1 MPPALLG
8 QPLPLPCTAVDL
20 NPEAEV
26 AVDFLRSI
34 FHQAPEIALFAAL
47 ALGYWVGKF
56 RFGSFQLGGVAGSL
70 LAAVLISQVGVTI
83 DSGIKAVLFA
93 LFIYAVGFESG
104 PQFFRS
110 LGRQSVK
117 EILMALVVAVS
128 GLVTVVVIAR
138 VFHLDKGL
146 AAGLAAGGL
155 TQSAIIG
162 TAGSAIE
169 KLGLAPDEVQRM
181 QANVAIGYAVTY
193 IFGSFGAIIMCVNV
207 LQWLTGRKIRE
218 DAIQAEQELLKG
230 VRVYG
235 TGESPAVPDLVGR
248 IFRVGQAC
256 RTVAELEASA
266 TANGGTVTV
275 ERIPRRNAMVGV
287 DGSLALEAGDI
298 ILLVGRRAAVVA
310 LGASVGEELQG
321 AEGMDV
327 VMVRRDVAISN
338 RQYLNRSVKDILDSL
353 SQEFKHGVYAVAL
366 MRAGTPVPIAPAT
379 MVMPGDVVTL
389 FGTPQDVQKAA
400 QSVGPIIVPSDKTD
414 FVFHG
419 LGITVG
425 LLIGLLVLRLGSIPI
440 TLGSGGGA
448 LLAGLLFGWW
458 RSRKHTFGNM
468 PTAAST
474 LLRDLGLAGFVAMV
488 GLQSGQ
494 QAVTTVMQ
502 QGLTLFLLG
511 VVVTIVPLLIAMLIG
526 KYVLRYDNVAVFAG
540 SLSGARS
547 ANPAFGEILDKAGNS
562 IPTAPFAITYALA
575 NVFLTLLGPLVIA
588 FA

>member
-1 MPPALLG
+1 VELLS
-8 QPLPLPCTAVDL
+8 
-20 NPEAEV
+20 
-26 AVDFLRSI
+26 SI
-34 FHQAPEIALFAAL
+34 LHQAPEIALFAAL
-47 ALGYWVGKF
+47 ALGYWIGKF

-70 LAAVLISQVGVTI
+70 LAAVLISQVGIQI

-110 LGRQSVK
+110 LGKQSIK
-117 EILMALVVAVS
+117 EILMALVVALS
-128 GLVTVVVIAR
+128 GLLTVVIIAR

-169 KLGLAPDEVQRM
+169 KMGLAADEVQRM

-230 VRVYG
+230 VHVYG
-235 TGESPAVPDLVGR
+235 AGESPAAPDLVGR
-248 IFRVGQAC
+248 IFRVGQSGQ
-256 RTVAELEASA
+256 RVAELEASA
-266 TANGGTVTV
+266 TQGTVTV
-275 ERIPRRNAMVGV
+275 ERIQRRNALVGV
-287 DGSLALEAGDI
+287 DGNLALEAGDVV
-298 ILLVGRRAAVVA
+298 LLVGRRAAVVS
-310 LGASVGEELQG
+310 LGASVGEELQS

-338 RQYLNRSVKDILDSL
+338 SQYLNRNVKDILDSL
-353 SQEFKHGVYAVAL
+353 SREFKHGVYVVAL
-366 MRAGTPVPIAPAT
+366 MRAGTPVPITPTT
-379 MVMPGDVVTL
+379 MVVPGDVVTL
-389 FGTPQDVQKAA
+389 FGTPQDVLKAS
-400 QSVGPIIVPSDKTD
+400 QSVGPVIVPSDKTD

-458 RSRKHTFGNM
+458 RSRKHTMGNL

-502 QGLTLFLLG
+502 QGVTLFLLG
-511 VVVTIVPLLIAMLIG
+511 MVVTIVPLLIAMLFG

>member
-1 MPPALLG
+1 M
-8 QPLPLPCTAVDL
+8 
-20 NPEAEV
+20 
-26 AVDFLRSI
+26 DFLRSI

-47 ALGYWVGKF
+47 ALGYWAGKF

-248 IFRVGQAC
+248 IFRVGQAG

-275 ERIPRRNAMVGV
+275 ERIQRRNAMVGV

-338 RQYLNRSVKDILDSL
+338 NQYLNRSVKDILDSL

-511 VVVTIVPLLIAMLIG
+511 VVVTIVPLLIAMLFG

>member
-20 NPEAEV
+20 NLEAEV

-248 IFRVGQAC
+248 IFRVGQAG

-266 TANGGTVTV
+266 TASGGTVTV
-275 ERIPRRNAMVGV
+275 ERIQRRNAMVGV

-511 VVVTIVPLLIAMLIG
+511 VVVTIVPLLIAMLFG

>member
-1 MPPALLG
+1 MPPALLR

-248 IFRVGQAC
+248 IFRVGQAG

-275 ERIPRRNAMVGV
+275 ERIQRRNAMVGV

-511 VVVTIVPLLIAMLIG
+511 VVVTIVPLLVAMLFG

>member
-1 MPPALLG
+1 MPPALLR

-248 IFRVGQAC
+248 IFRVGQAG

-275 ERIPRRNAMVGV
+275 ERIQRRNAMVGV

>member
-1 MPPALLG
+1 MELLS
-8 QPLPLPCTAVDL
+8 
-20 NPEAEV
+20 
-26 AVDFLRSI
+26 SI
-34 FHQAPEIALFAAL
+34 LHQAPEIALFAAL
-47 ALGYWVGKF
+47 ALGYWIGKF

-70 LAAVLISQVGVTI
+70 LAAVLISQVGVQI

-110 LGRQSVK
+110 LGKQSIK
-117 EILMALVVAVS
+117 EILMALVVALS
-128 GLVTVVVIAR
+128 GLLTVVVIAR

-169 KLGLAPDEVQRM
+169 KLGLAADEVQRM

-235 TGESPAVPDLVGR
+235 AGESPAAPDLVGR
-248 IFRVGQAC
+248 IFRVGQSGQ
-256 RTVAELEASA
+256 RVAELEASA
-266 TANGGTVTV
+266 TQGTVTV
-275 ERIPRRNAMVGV
+275 ERIQRRNALVGV
-287 DGSLALEAGDI
+287 DGNLALEAGDVV
-298 ILLVGRRAAVVA
+298 LLVGRRAAVVS
-310 LGASVGEELQG
+310 LGASVGEELQN

-338 RQYLNRSVKDILDSL
+338 SQYLNRNVKDILDSL
-353 SQEFKHGVYAVAL
+353 SREFKHGVYVVAL
-366 MRAGTPVPIAPAT
+366 MRAGTPVPITPTT
-379 MVMPGDVVTL
+379 MVVPGDVVTL
-389 FGTPQDVQKAA
+389 FGTPQDVLKAS
-400 QSVGPIIVPSDKTD
+400 QSVGPVIVPSDKTD

-458 RSRKHTFGNM
+458 RSRKHTMGNL

-502 QGLTLFLLG
+502 QGVTLFLLG
-511 VVVTIVPLLIAMLIG
+511 MVVTIVPLLIAMLFG

>member
-1 MPPALLG
+1 M
-8 QPLPLPCTAVDL
+8 
-20 NPEAEV
+20 
-26 AVDFLRSI
+26 DFLRSI

-248 IFRVGQAC
+248 IFRVGQAG

-275 ERIPRRNAMVGV
+275 ERIQRRNAMVGV

-338 RQYLNRSVKDILDSL
+338 NQYLNRSVKDILDSL

-379 MVMPGDVVTL
+379 MVKPGDVVTL

-511 VVVTIVPLLIAMLIG
+511 VVVTIVPLLIAMLFG

>member
-1 MPPALLG
+1 VELLS
-8 QPLPLPCTAVDL
+8 
-20 NPEAEV
+20 
-26 AVDFLRSI
+26 SI
-34 FHQAPEIALFAAL
+34 LHQAPEIALFAAL
-47 ALGYWVGKF
+47 ALGYWIGKF

-70 LAAVLISQVGVTI
+70 LAAVLISQVGVQI

-110 LGRQSVK
+110 LGKQSIK
-117 EILMALVVAVS
+117 EILMALVVALS
-128 GLVTVVVIAR
+128 GLLTVVVIAR

-169 KLGLAPDEVQRM
+169 KLGLAADEVQRM

-235 TGESPAVPDLVGR
+235 AGESPAAPDLVGR
-248 IFRVGQAC
+248 IFRVGQSGQ
-256 RTVAELEASA
+256 RVAELEASA
-266 TANGGTVTV
+266 TQGTVTV
-275 ERIPRRNAMVGV
+275 ERIQRRNALVGV
-287 DGSLALEAGDI
+287 DGNLALEAGDVV
-298 ILLVGRRAAVVA
+298 LLVGRRAAVVS
-310 LGASVGEELQG
+310 LGASVGEELQN

-338 RQYLNRSVKDILDSL
+338 SQYLNRNVKDILDSL
-353 SQEFKHGVYAVAL
+353 SREFKHGVYVVAL
-366 MRAGTPVPIAPAT
+366 MRAGTPVPITPTT
-379 MVMPGDVVTL
+379 MVVPGDVVTL
-389 FGTPQDVQKAA
+389 FGTPQDVLKAS
-400 QSVGPIIVPSDKTD
+400 QSVGPVIVPSDKTD

-458 RSRKHTFGNM
+458 RSRKHTMGNL

-502 QGLTLFLLG
+502 QGVTLFLLG
-511 VVVTIVPLLIAMLIG
+511 MVVTIVPLLIAMLFG

>member
-1 MPPALLG
+1 M
-8 QPLPLPCTAVDL
+8 
-20 NPEAEV
+20 
-26 AVDFLRSI
+26 DFLRSI

-117 EILMALVVAVS
+117 EILMAVVVAIS
-128 GLVTVVVIAR
+128 GLITVVVIAR

-235 TGESPAVPDLVGR
+235 AGESPAVPDLVGR
-248 IFRVGQAC
+248 IFRVGQAG

-275 ERIPRRNAMVGV
+275 ERIQRKNAMVGV

-338 RQYLNRSVKDILDSL
+338 NEYLNRSVKDILDSL

-511 VVVTIVPLLIAMLIG
+511 VVVTIVPLLIAMLFG

>member
-8 QPLPLPCTAVDL
+8 QQLPLTCTAVDL

-248 IFRVGQAC
+248 IFRVGQAG

-275 ERIPRRNAMVGV
+275 ERIQRKNALVGV
-287 DGSLALEAGDI
+287 DGSLTLEAGDI

-338 RQYLNRSVKDILDSL
+338 NQYLYRSVKDILDSL

-511 VVVTIVPLLIAMLIG
+511 VVVTIVPLLIAMLFG

>member
-248 IFRVGQAC
+248 IFRVGQAY

-275 ERIPRRNAMVGV
+275 ERIQRRNAMVGV

>member
-1 MPPALLG
+1 MPPALPG
-8 QPLPLPCTAVDL
+8 QPLPLPCAAVDL

-235 TGESPAVPDLVGR
+235 AGESPAVPDLVGR
-248 IFRVGQAC
+248 IFRVGQAG

-275 ERIPRRNAMVGV
+275 ERIQRKNALVGV

-338 RQYLNRSVKDILDSL
+338 NQYLNRSVKDILDSL

-511 VVVTIVPLLIAMLIG
+511 VVVTIVPLLIAMLFG